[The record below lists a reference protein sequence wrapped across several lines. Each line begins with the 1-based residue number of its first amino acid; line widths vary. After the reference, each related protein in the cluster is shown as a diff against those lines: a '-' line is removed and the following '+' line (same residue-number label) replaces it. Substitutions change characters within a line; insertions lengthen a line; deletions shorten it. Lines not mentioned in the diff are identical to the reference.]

1 MSIRLS
7 KELRLEI
14 KQTRLY
20 ETRSPVEGAMRGM
33 KVSGSS
39 LTWHGIFLRVGM
51 SKRSCFSRLKKG
63 ETLMTR
69 QFSLHFF
76 FFFFFII
83 KAKAYDN
90 IPDGRGQALAQLG
103 TLQAFPLLSWHCFRD
118 GPLSSEELG

>member
-1 MSIRLS
+1 MAWYIS
-7 KELRLEI
+7 KGWYVKKILFF
-14 KQTRLY
+14 
-20 ETRSPVEGAMRGM
+20 ETEEGRDFNDETIQSP
-33 KVSGSS
+33 
-39 LTWHGIFLRVGM
+39 
-51 SKRSCFSRLKKG
+51 
-63 ETLMTR
+63 
-69 QFSLHFF
+69 FF